1 MESFT
6 LHCEGAASAG
16 SSLATNR
23 PLTLAQAA
31 ALLPGPIGVPE
42 ELLRF
47 VFYGNVEG
55 VPDVWVEQIA
65 HRKHLRGR
73 TESVSFGCAAAASAT
88 HKGEQKNK

>member
-1 MESFT
+1 MNISESTWLLEFT
-6 LHCEGAASAG
+6 CNPHLHNLNVYQKREVVPPH
-16 SSLATNR
+16 R

-55 VPDVWVEQIA
+55 VPDIWVEQIA
-65 HRKHLRGR
+65 HRKHLRGNR
-73 TESVSFGCAAAASAT
+73 VSQF
-88 HKGEQKNK
+88 K